1 MKTKNQIM
9 RIRLVVIIIMIL
21 PLYINA
27 QNFNPSKAQFTPRH
41 PFGIGDEK
49 PPQLVQLPTMKPL
62 STLTQIEK
70 AQAKLVREEQKLI
83 KLSRKAWDLEDDL
96 KKKQEL
102 LKNIENTR
110 DRSNDP
116 DHQKR
121 IEKLKLQIAKSQD
134 KVNESKAEV
143 ESESKKVED
152 LEKAIEE
159 AKYTRHGE

>member
-1 MKTKNQIM
+1 M

-27 QNFNPSKAQFTPRH
+27 QSFNPSKIQFTPRH

-49 PPQLVQLPTMKPL
+49 PPQLVQLPAMKPL

-70 AQAKLVREEQKLI
+70 AQAKLAREEQKLI
-83 KLSRKAWDLEDDL
+83 KLARMAWDLEDDL
-96 KKKQEL
+96 KKEQEQ
-102 LKNIENTR
+102 LKTLENDPDT
-110 DRSNDP
+110 SNDP

-121 IEKLKLQIAKSQD
+121 IEKLKQQIAKSQD

-143 ESESKKVED
+143 KSESKKVED

-159 AKYTRHGE
+159 AKYTRYGE

>member
-1 MKTKNQIM
+1 MG
-9 RIRLVVIIIMIL
+9 IRLVVIIIMIL

-62 STLTQIEK
+62 STLTHVEK
-70 AQAKLVREEQKLI
+70 AQAKLAREEQKLI
-83 KLSRKAWDLEDDL
+83 KLARKAWDLEDDL
-96 KKKQEL
+96 KKEQEL
-102 LKNIENTR
+102 LKNLENTK
-110 DRSNDP
+110 DRSN